1 MVLVEIDTQ
10 TQIDTDSIAKVAFV
24 VDASNPLAER
34 ADLFGLPSATLT
46 LLHTAGSIPALQKLR
61 EVIGDGTGGNGWV
74 RIREPGTTDDNTD
87 SYANIRVAPKAEF
100 GRAPDGEI
108 AQLQTAAGT
117 VIGEVHLPE
126 ALRKLRE
133 RNR

>member
-10 TQIDTDSIAKVAFV
+10 TQVETDSIAKVAFV

-61 EVIGDGTGGNGWV
+61 EVIGDGAGGNGWV

-87 SYANIRVAPKAEF
+87 SYANIRVVAKAEF
-100 GRAPDGEI
+100 GRAPD
-108 AQLQTAAGT
+108 
-117 VIGEVHLPE
+117 
-126 ALRKLRE
+126 
-133 RNR
+133 